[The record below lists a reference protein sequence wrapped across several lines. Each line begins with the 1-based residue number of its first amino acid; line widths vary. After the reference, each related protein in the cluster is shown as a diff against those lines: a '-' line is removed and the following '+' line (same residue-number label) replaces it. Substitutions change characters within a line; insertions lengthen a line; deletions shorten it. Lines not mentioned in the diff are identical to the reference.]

1 MKPMHVVL
9 PSLVACALL
18 AACDSLPKSGLE
30 PDHRGPRTSTAWASA
45 ARGPTTIGAGQSL
58 PSRRL
63 FSGIRGKTQ
72 VYAMF
77 VPAPWSTVE
86 FVLID
91 GSLNGEDA
99 AIAQLDKGYAYL
111 LGRWPIV
118 ITKGGTGTGIGT
130 KIAAWVDPDTTRPN
144 HSRFFLINPEA
155 GQELR
160 VQLAGPGPTP
170 TIYSLTK
177 EGYVEVADEN
187 NDGVGEFIETKE
199 RCDAPDHVVWDPDA
213 EEQYQLLKTN
223 AEWYRLPF

>member
-1 MKPMHVVL
+1 MKPMPVVL
-9 PSLVACALL
+9 PGVVACVLL
-18 AACDSLPKSGLE
+18 AACDSLPKGGYE
-30 PDHRGPRTSTAWASA
+30 PDHRGPRTSAAWASA
-45 ARGPTTIGAGQSL
+45 ARGPTAIGAGQSL
-58 PSRRL
+58 PTRAL

-86 FVLID
+86 FVLIE

-130 KIAAWVDPDTTRPN
+130 KIAAWVDPDTAHPN
-144 HSRFFLINPEA
+144 HSRFFLINPES

-160 VQLAGPGPTP
+160 VQLAGAGPAP

-177 EGYVEVADEN
+177 EGYIEVADEN
-187 NDGVGEFIETKE
+187 NDGVGEFVAIRE
-199 RCDAPDHVVWDPDA
+199 RVDGSGHSWDQKAQDAYD
-213 EEQYQLLKTN
+213 LLEAN
-223 AEWYRLPF
+223 AAWYRLPF